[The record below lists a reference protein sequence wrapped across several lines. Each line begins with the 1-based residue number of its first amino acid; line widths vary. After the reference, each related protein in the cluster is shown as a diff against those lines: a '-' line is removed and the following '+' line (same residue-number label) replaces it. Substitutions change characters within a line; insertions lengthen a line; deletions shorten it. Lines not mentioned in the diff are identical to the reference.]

1 MHVSFVPPTQEWLP
15 MLAYASAWN
24 KTVQI
29 RRRSQALI
37 TLYGMKLSRLISYE
51 VKRIYRCKFKMY
63 KQTVNAKSSA
73 RSR

>member
-1 MHVSFVPPTQEWLP
+1 MLESCVPPTQEYLP

-29 RRRSQALI
+29 RRKCQALI
-37 TLYGMKLSRLISYE
+37 TQFGMKLSRLISFE
-51 VKRIYRCKFKMY
+51 VKRIYRCKSKMY